1 MVCETINVGQPSQ
14 KYNYHLVCVS
24 WRRMAYIKKKK
35 KTVIQSSYSAAQNY
49 MDKRD
54 GEQGSLPG
62 MAKCPLLCAWWFCKS
77 DTVSHSATVL
87 WAHFVCTGYG
97 YLGKTST
104 HLVWL
109 QRDQWYRKR
118 WADSDSLKFWTSA
131 VTLTINTE
139 VRSFGKTKIWNRMT
153 ASVFVFGFWQD
164 TLAYDG
170 VRTTKT
176 LWPMMVYVPPH
187 WDWLSDCK
195 RFLVQTVY
203 SWNNHIL
210 IRYKSSLW
218 PWFWRKQTHLFE
230 WHCTD
235 VNPFWE

>member
-1 MVCETINVGQPSQ
+1 MRDYQCWATQPEVQLSLGVCKLEEDGIY
-14 KYNYHLVCVS
+14 KK
-24 WRRMAYIKKKK
+24 IKKS
-35 KTVIQSSYSAAQNY
+35 VIQSSYSAAQNY
-49 MDKRD
+49 MDKRG

-139 VRSFGKTKIWNRMT
+139 VRSFGKTKIWSRMT

-170 VRTTKT
+170 VRTTT
-176 LWPMMVYVPPH
+176 LRLTQ
-187 WDWLSDCK
+187 WL
-195 RFLVQTVY
+195 
-203 SWNNHIL
+203 
-210 IRYKSSLW
+210 
-218 PWFWRKQTHLFE
+218 
-230 WHCTD
+230 
-235 VNPFWE
+235 